1 MTVQFAYYGLSCVQ
15 YELEYLDQ
23 YVSTNWVRKLCNGRT
38 SCSGTVSTTVL
49 MDPYHGCAKD
59 FLAIAECP
67 NGDVI
72 TDFLSKEAEGT
83 TFSLHC

>member
-1 MTVQFAYYGLSCVQ
+1 MTVQFAYYGLSCVK
-15 YELEYLDQ
+15 YELMDFDQ
-23 YVSTNWVRKLCNGRT
+23 MVSTKWVRSLCNGRT
-38 SCSGTVSTTVL
+38 SCSGIVSTAVL
-49 MDPYHGCAKD
+49 TDPYYGCAKD

-67 NGDVI
+67 NGEVI